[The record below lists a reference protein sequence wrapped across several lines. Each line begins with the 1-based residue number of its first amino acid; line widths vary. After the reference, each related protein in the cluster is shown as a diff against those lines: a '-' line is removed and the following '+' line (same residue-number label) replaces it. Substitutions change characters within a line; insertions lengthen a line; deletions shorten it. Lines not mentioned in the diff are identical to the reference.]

1 MSDSLDAILR
11 GSGGE
16 VRDMS
21 RDTSFQKA
29 RKALLALVLAA
40 LPLAAQTGLGVVR
53 GTVLDASKGVIPN
66 AKVTL
71 TNTATG
77 VAKESQTN
85 AAGIYYFGAVPIGP
99 YTVGVEAQGFKPLNF
114 SFGKRRSNSAFFVK
128 GSYLQIHLPS
138 FFRFSQPAGHPV
150 GYSLVSLNAWGRSI
164 NCL

>member
-29 RKALLALVLAA
+29 RKALLALLLAA
-40 LPLAAQTGLGVVR
+40 LPLDAQTGLGVVR

-85 AAGIYYFGAVPIGP
+85 AAGIYYFEIGRASWRESG
-99 YTVGVEAQGFKPLNF
+99 VGRLG
-114 SFGKRRSNSAFFVK
+114 
-128 GSYLQIHLPS
+128 
-138 FFRFSQPAGHPV
+138 PV
-150 GYSLVSLNAWGRSI
+150 ACSR
-164 NCL
+164 